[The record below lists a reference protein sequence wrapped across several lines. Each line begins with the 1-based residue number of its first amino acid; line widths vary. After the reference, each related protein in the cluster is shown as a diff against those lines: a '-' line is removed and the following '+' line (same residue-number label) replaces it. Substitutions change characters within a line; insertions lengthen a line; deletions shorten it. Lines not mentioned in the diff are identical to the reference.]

1 MVALSFG
8 LKSIALKIGDKIT
21 TRPHDDMTKR
31 LRDHQ
36 TKRAPVVLGRGR
48 SCSRFHP
55 AWLPDTIELCQSSPL
70 TAR

>member
-1 MVALSFG
+1 
-8 LKSIALKIGDKIT
+8 
-21 TRPHDDMTKR
+21 MTKR